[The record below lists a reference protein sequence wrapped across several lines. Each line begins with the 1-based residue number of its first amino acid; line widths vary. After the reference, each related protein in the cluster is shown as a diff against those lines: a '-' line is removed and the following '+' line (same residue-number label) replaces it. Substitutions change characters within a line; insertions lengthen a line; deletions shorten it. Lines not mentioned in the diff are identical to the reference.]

1 MHLQQKTRK
10 YGIHPRK
17 APFVVD
23 PSVREGEQGEDVAK
37 EANGEDD
44 GQVEGEGHLVLPG
57 GLGHTVL
64 LLPGGVRQG
73 VGGRALECVLA
84 IIFRQCNPINSI
96 KTTSWKGQMKDNL
109 GICCTQSLY
118 TYLIGPL

>member
-1 MHLQQKTRK
+1 MRK
-10 YGIHPRK
+10 SDKHPRK

-23 PSVREGEQGEDVAK
+23 PSVREGEQGEDVAE

-44 GQVEGEGHLVLPG
+44 GQVKGEGHLVLPG

>member
-10 YGIHPRK
+10 SGKHPRK

-23 PSVREGEQGEDVAK
+23 PSIREGEQGEDVSK
-37 EANGEDD
+37 EANCEDD
-44 GQVEGEGHLVLPG
+44 GQVKGEGHLVLPG

-84 IIFRQCNPINSI
+84 IIFRQCNPKRRSQ
-96 KTTSWKGQMKDNL
+96 KRLRTS
-109 GICCTQSLY
+109 
-118 TYLIGPL
+118 

>member
-1 MHLQQKTRK
+1 MHLQQKMRK
-10 YGIHPRK
+10 SDKHPRK

-23 PSVREGEQGEDVAK
+23 PSIREGEQGEDVSE

-64 LLPGGVRQG
+64 LLPGGV
-73 VGGRALECVLA
+73 
-84 IIFRQCNPINSI
+84 S
-96 KTTSWKGQMKDNL
+96 
-109 GICCTQSLY
+109 
-118 TYLIGPL
+118 

>member
-1 MHLQQKTRK
+1 MRK
-10 YGIHPRK
+10 SDKHPRK

-44 GQVEGEGHLVLPG
+44 GQVKGEGHLVLPG

-96 KTTSWKGQMKDNL
+96 KTWKGQMKDNL